1 MNELIRDKITPFFE
15 KVFIK
20 LTLLETRINTI
31 EKKCDSLYLT
41 INDINNKI
49 QNIKDNFNT

>member
-1 MNELIRDKITPFFE
+1 MNELIRDTITPFFE

-31 EKKCDSLYLT
+31 EKKCDSLY
-41 INDINNKI
+41 
-49 QNIKDNFNT
+49 